1 MADFL
6 SIDLNRFEDQ
16 MLNFIEIYYN
26 IIKKEGDEPLI
37 SIKKEGGIKWKN
49 QIIKLLENYYQEV
62 SQKWIKSRMEAIK
75 DYMEEATKKKKL
87 NIEFY
92 MIMDISEVLFEIY
105 FDKKKP
111 KNQKKSSEHIKKRIA
126 KCIYRELIE
135 LRNELSHNENP
146 PYEYILR
153 FYEDQ
158 YYLIKFMKPENV
170 KVQLSDY
177 IIKEI
182 KMNIHLYLEK
192 NLKNNKSFELNPIQ
206 EEFLKFEELNEINE
220 ENLNNKY
227 LNKNLTITNETK
239 NEIESMFKFE
249 PFKLPK
255 FNFINQ
261 SNEEQKSLVQNS
273 VISISNSS
281 IMKDE
286 YFEINNDS
294 DVSGDLF
301 SDFSDSSASSERNS
315 VIENTQV
322 GGNIKEKTN
331 ESKRNISEIDR
342 QENI

>member
-1 MADFL
+1 MVDFL

-26 IIKKEGDEPLI
+26 IIKKEEDEPLI

>member
-26 IIKKEGDEPLI
+26 IIKKEEDEPLI